1 MRKICVFFV
10 LLLAISV
17 NGQTL
22 QKEFSFKQG
31 NLLEVVN
38 LNGKVLV
45 TADEKFTDK
54 ILLEAQSNKQ
64 ITESEIIAITT
75 NNKVTL
81 NIGNAKLPKRIDI
94 SIKIPIQSSV
104 KIKTNEGEVI
114 LTGKISN
121 AEILTETGTIA
132 TDIPIKTVNYQ
143 LWWTASRPRF
153 MADFP
158 LEKVKEKNAGKFVIQ
173 GNFQKE
179 ETQTEPQTEENK
191 EVEPPTKLLL
201 TTARGIILLNV
212 ALKDAPNDLRER
224 PLTNAVKAI
233 VRSGDSM
240 LMEAIRKASPKYF
253 GEYAA
258 TMPPSKREP
267 SLREKKN
274 PSDVVNSEIKRA
286 NIKVLDDKN
295 RAIPN
300 LSAKDFTILEA
311 GKELEVLDITNAT
324 APFNLVLLLDVSGS
338 VEDYEDF
345 IRKTATEFVNTMNPN
360 DRISIVTFRD
370 DVQTLNRFTTDR
382 KELVQSLA
390 SLESGGS
397 TSLYD
402 SIAYVLADTLRPL
415 RGERTA
421 IVVLSDGDDN
431 HSFLSF
437 NALRGTIEESGA
449 LIYPLFVPSELIA
462 NSKRL
467 GLDTGID
474 SLRNRYLSLTS
485 KAEEEGKLLAEYS
498 GGAYYPIK
506 KIEELNKAYEDIVV
520 QLRSAYSVTFRSN
533 SENVSLPRLKAKVNR
548 PNTFTKINS
557 VGEVP
562 PNEAEKY
569 LPKIAKEPEVID
581 NEIKGEV
588 KLVSYKPL
596 LGNKLRELKSDKF
609 DINTSPTSFILDG
622 KVAVSR
628 WLSPKRS
635 RSYPFERVY
644 NTLNFNGKKVAVIP
658 VVKDEGLGGE
668 RDFIQWD
675 TISLLN
681 LLDVHVV
688 LAYYNEATKNVKR
701 PDQITNQKFDK
712 DFITSKLKEIQDFN
726 STPSDWNER
735 ESQNLKNILQAAKE
749 SYKQI
754 SEKTKTA
761 LHDSGSLDE
770 LINYAETPQKFI
782 EFSREKSQKAQGRE
796 FVTDQPKEALSTDTK
811 GRVTITNSLFGK
823 YFFTCDETKIED
835 GKVFL
840 IEAKHST
847 RNILPSE
854 SDIKDGLLK
863 MMFYTNLQNVRIGKN
878 KFEAKAMLKLTSSKM
893 VGSINSNVTAE
904 ELENFFKAN
913 LFDLK
918 TKNLIKNLF
927 QEAKENNFTIILEQA
942 ETAK

>member
-10 LLLAISV
+10 FLLAISV
-17 NGQTL
+17 NAETL

-31 NLLEVVN
+31 NSLEVVN
-38 LNGKVLV
+38 LTGKVLI
-45 TADEKFTDK
+45 TADEKLSDK
-54 ILLEAQSNKQ
+54 ILLVADSNKQ
-64 ITESEIIAITT
+64 VSESEISA
-75 NNKVTL
+75 NVVGNKVL
-81 NIGNAKLPKRIDI
+81 IDIGEANSKKRIDV
-94 SIKIPIQSSV
+94 SIKLPQFSSV

-132 TDIPIKTVNYQ
+132 TDIPIKTINYQ

-179 ETQTEPQTEENK
+179 ETQTEPQTDEKK
-191 EVEPPTKLLL
+191 EVEPPTKLFF

-212 ALKDAPNDLRER
+212 PLKDAPNDLRER
-224 PLTNAVKAI
+224 PLTNAAKAI

-240 LMEAIRKASPKYF
+240 LMEAIRRASPKYF

-258 TMPPSKREP
+258 TLPPSKREP
-267 SLREKKN
+267 TLRERKQGE
-274 PSDVVNSEIKRA
+274 SAISADIKRVIVKA
-286 NIKVLDDKN
+286 LDDKN

-300 LSAKDFTILEA
+300 LKKEDFKILEN
-311 GKELEVLDITNAT
+311 GKDREVLDIKPETS
-324 APFNLVLLLDVSGS
+324 PFNLVLLLDVSGS
-338 VEDYEDF
+338 VENYEDF
-345 IRKTATEFVNTMNPN
+345 IRKTATEFVNTMNPE
-360 DRISIVTFRD
+360 DKISIVTFRD
-370 DVQTLNRFTTDR
+370 DVKTLNRFTKDR

-390 SLESGGS
+390 SLQAGGS

-449 LIYPLFVPSELIA
+449 LIYPLYVPSELIA

-467 GLDTGID
+467 GLDSNID
-474 SLRNRYLSLTS
+474 ILRNRYLSLTS
-485 KAEEEGKLLAEYS
+485 KAQDEGKQLAEYS
-498 GGAYYPIK
+498 GGTYYPIK

-520 QLRSAYSVTFRSN
+520 QLRSAYSVTFRSD
-533 SENVSLPRLKAKVNR
+533 SDEVALPRLKAKINR

-557 VGEVP
+557 VVDVP
-562 PNEAEKY
+562 QNEAEKY
-569 LPKIAKEPEVID
+569 QTKKDEPID

-588 KLVSYKPL
+588 KLVSYKPFISD
-596 LGNKLRELKSDKF
+596 KLKELKSDKF

-635 RSYPFERVY
+635 RSYPYERVY
-644 NTLNFNGKKVAVIP
+644 DTLSFNGKKVAIIP

-712 DFITSKLKEIQDFN
+712 DFIASKLKEIENFDG
-726 STPSDWNER
+726 SPSDWNER
-735 ESQNLKNILQAAKE
+735 ETQNLKNILQSAKD

-761 LHDSGSLDE
+761 LHDSESLDE

-782 EFSREKSQKAQGRE
+782 EFSRKKSQDAQGRE
-796 FVTDQPKEALSTDTK
+796 FVTDQPKEALATDTK
-811 GRVTITNSLFGK
+811 ARVTITNSLYGK

-835 GKVFL
+835 KTVFL
-840 IEAKHST
+840 IEAKHSN

-854 SDIKDGLLK
+854 ADIKDGFLK

-878 KFEAKAMLKLTSSKM
+878 KFESKAMIRLTSIKM
-893 VGSINSNVTAE
+893 VGSINSNATTE
-904 ELENFFKAN
+904 ELENFYKAN
-913 LFDLK
+913 LFDPK
-918 TKNLIKNLF
+918 AKELIKKLF
-927 QEAKENNFTIILEQA
+927 QEAKENNFTIILEHA

>member
-1 MRKICVFFV
+1 MRKICVFIIF
-10 LLLAISV
+10 LLAISS
-17 NGQTL
+17 NAQSL
-22 QKEFSFKQG
+22 QKEFPFAKNS
-31 NLLEVVN
+31 LLEIVN
-38 LNGKVLV
+38 LNGKVQV
-45 TADEKFTDK
+45 SAEEKLTDK
-54 ILLEAQSNKQ
+54 LQITAQSNKE
-64 ITESEIIAITT
+64 ITESEVKVIAVNSKI
-75 NNKVTL
+75 TL
-81 NIGNAKLPKRIDI
+81 NVGEVNSKKRIDI
-94 SIKIPIQSSV
+94 SIKIPLFSSV

-114 LTGKISN
+114 LTGKISS
-121 AEILTETGTIA
+121 AEVLTETGTIA

-173 GNFQKE
+173 GNYLKPE
-179 ETQTEPQTEENK
+179 TKTETQTVENTQL
-191 EVEPPTKLLL
+191 EPPTKLLL

-212 ALKDAPNDLRER
+212 ALKDAPTDLRER
-224 PLTNAVKAI
+224 PLTNAAKAI
-233 VRSGDSM
+233 IKSGDSM

-258 TMPPSKREP
+258 TLPPSQREP
-267 SLREKKN
+267 SLREKTTTEK
-274 PSDVVNSEIKRA
+274 SLNSEIKRV
-286 NIKVLDDKN
+286 NIRVLDDKN

-300 LSAKDFTILEA
+300 LNIKDFTILEA
-311 GKELEVLDITNAT
+311 GKEREVLEVGTSA

-345 IRKTATEFVNTMNPN
+345 IRKTAREFVNTMNPN
-360 DRISIVTFRD
+360 DKISIVTFRD
-370 DVQTLNRFTTDR
+370 DVKTLNRFTTDR
-382 KELVQSLA
+382 KILVESLA
-390 SLESGGS
+390 SLQAGGS

-402 SIAYVLADTLRPL
+402 SIAYVLSDTLRPL

-421 IVVLSDGDDN
+421 IVILSDGDDN

-449 LIYPLFVPSELIA
+449 LIYPLYVPSELIA

-467 GLDTGID
+467 GLDSGID
-474 SLRNRYLSLTS
+474 TLRNRYLSLTS

-498 GGAYYPIK
+498 GGVYYTIK

-533 SENVSLPRLKAKVNR
+533 SDEASLPRLKAKVNR

-557 VGEVP
+557 ILEVP
-562 PNEAEKY
+562 IAEAEKY
-569 LPKIAKEPEVID
+569 LPKKVDEIVD

-588 KLVSYKPL
+588 KLVTYKPL
-596 LGNKLRELKSDKF
+596 LGKKLKEIKSDKF

-622 KVAVSR
+622 KIAVSR

-644 NTLNFNGKKVAVIP
+644 NTLNFDGKKVAVIP

-688 LAYYNEATKNVKR
+688 LAYYNDAVKNIKR
-701 PDQITNQKFDK
+701 KDQITDQKFDK

-726 STPSDWNER
+726 GTPSDWNER
-735 ESQNLKNILQAAKE
+735 ESQNLKNIFQAAKDA
-749 SYKQI
+749 YKQI
-754 SEKTKTA
+754 SDKTKTA
-761 LHDSGSLDE
+761 LHDSQSLDE

-782 EFSREKSQKAQGRE
+782 EFSREKSQKAQSRE

-823 YFFTCDETKIED
+823 YYFTCDETKIED
-835 GKVFL
+835 KTVFL
-840 IEAKHST
+840 IEAKHSS

-878 KFEAKAMLKLTSSKM
+878 KFESKAMIRLTSSKM
-893 VGSINSNVTAE
+893 VGSINSNATAE

-918 TKNLIKNLF
+918 AKDLIKNLF
-927 QEAKENNFTIILEQA
+927 TEAKENNFTIILEQA
-942 ETAK
+942 ETSQK